1 MSQDRFLGICYNIHL
16 CDNSQMPQCG
26 DQNFDKLSK
35 VRKFLDDLNTNF
47 RLNYNPHKEQAV
59 DEAMVK
65 CKG

>member
-1 MSQDRFLGICYNIHL
+1 
-16 CDNSQMPQCG
+16 MPQCG